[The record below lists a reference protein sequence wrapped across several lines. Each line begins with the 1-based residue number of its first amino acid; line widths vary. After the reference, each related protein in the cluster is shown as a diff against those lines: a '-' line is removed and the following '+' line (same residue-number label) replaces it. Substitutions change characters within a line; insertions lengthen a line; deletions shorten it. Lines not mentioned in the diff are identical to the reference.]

1 MRPEGREEG
10 REREGGGLERG
21 RRKKD
26 MRMSRIKKGSKHSRG
41 FFFFFWLC
49 WVLVV
54 VCRLSCPVTCG
65 ILVPHQGLN
74 LCLLHW
80 KADS

>member
-41 FFFFFWLC
+41 FFFFF
-49 WVLVV
+49 
-54 VCRLSCPVTCG
+54 SG
-65 ILVPHQGLN
+65 YAG
-74 LCLLHW
+74 
-80 KADS
+80 S